1 MRSPFIKQADVLQG
15 IYFLNDEYTMEQKEK
30 NFDFYEP
37 LTVHESSLSP
47 CIHSILAAELGK
59 QKKAV
64 ELYQRTARLDL
75 DNYNN
80 DTVDGLHITSMSGSW
95 LAIVQGFAGMRYD
108 HNQLKFNPFV
118 PEGWDH
124 YSFKINY
131 RGRLIEVYV
140 DHEGTK
146 LTLLKGED
154 IDVLVHD
161 KKVTL
166 KEGETTNA

>member
-1 MRSPFIKQADVLQG
+1 MINTLWIK
-15 IYFLNDEYTMEQKEK
+15 KEK

-47 CIHSILAAELGK
+47 CIYSIMAAELGK
-59 QKKAV
+59 KEKAV

-108 HNQLKFNPFV
+108 HDQLKFNPFV
-118 PEGWDH
+118 PDGWDH

-140 DHEGTK
+140 DHDECK
-146 LTLLKGED
+146 ITLLSGDDLE
-154 IDVLVHD
+154 VMVHD
-161 KKVTL
+161 NKLDL
-166 KEGETTNA
+166 KEGKTKCLKLNF